1 MANTKINLVKIIKE
15 IDVKYLNEKMN
26 FHDDFMLYFLLT
38 RRAYN
43 YKRINR
49 LFYII
54 LKGWNKNNKK
64 VEFRI
69 KEKIRNME
77 YMRCN
82 SLLNFIEFS
91 LNKTENTFYDKEI
104 AFYSFNRWFLD
115 YWCRNYSQ
123 TIKKAIN
130 ISYQT

>member
-91 LNKTENTFYDKEI
+91 LNKTENRLVKLIFILKINEYI
-104 AFYSFNRWFLD
+104 FNI
-115 YWCRNYSQ
+115 YYKCNSNYFSM
-123 TIKKAIN
+123 
-130 ISYQT
+130 